1 MKGTLAIVV
10 GASLV
15 GASVGRADE
24 KSLRLQRVPLE
35 VERGETKRLDERVGA
50 FEVVVDSLAA
60 RDERT
65 VAKVGI
71 RNVSAIDLEE
81 IDLSCS
87 AFDASGREIATSRWA
102 LTESGRGTLVRG
114 ASIDIEV
121 LLDARASDVASAT
134 CNARGF

>member
-1 MKGTLAIVV
+1 MALAASVV
-10 GASLV
+10 GAS
-15 GASVGRADE
+15 GGRADE
-24 KSLRLQRVPLE
+24 TPLPLQRVPLQ

-50 FEVVVDSLAA
+50 FEVVVESLAA
-60 RDERT
+60 RDDRT

-81 IDLSCS
+81 IELSCS

-102 LTESGRGTLVRG
+102 LAESGRGTLVRG
-114 ASIDIEV
+114 ASIEIEV
-121 LLDARASDVASAT
+121 LLGARASDVASAT